1 MTVQP
6 LPMSPDWDVRSM
18 PEALPEPLGI
28 QGLHA
33 VLRKAG
39 ARNVDQKQRLAARQQ
54 RWIQELQQLCSRIQH
69 EWLSGLVASDEV
81 TLAAI
86 EVPLNEQ
93 LIGSYRAPGLLINLA
108 DRAVRLEPKGT
119 MVIGAA
125 GRVDL
130 QGPGG
135 FATLVLESP
144 DFPLKP
150 FHECVFTWSLVART
164 PRVVKIPLDANT
176 FADALLQVGGFMNPV
191 TASI

>member
-1 MTVQP
+1 
-6 LPMSPDWDVRSM
+6 M

-135 FATLVLESP
+135 FLTLVLESP
-144 DFPLKP
+144 DFPIKP
-150 FHECVFTWSLVART
+150 FHECEFTWSLVART
-164 PRVVKIPLDANT
+164 PRVIKIPLDANT

>member
-6 LPMSPDWDVRSM
+6 LPMSPDWDARSM

-54 RWIQELQQLCSRIQH
+54 RWIQELQQLCDRIQQ
-69 EWLSGLVASDEV
+69 EWLSSLVASGEV

-108 DRAVRLEPKGT
+108 DRDVRLEPKGT

-125 GRVDL
+125 GRADL

-144 DFPLKP
+144 DLPLKP
-150 FHECVFTWSLVART
+150 FHECAFTWSLVARS

>member
-6 LPMSPDWDVRSM
+6 LPMSPDWDERSM
-18 PEALPEPLGI
+18 PEALPERLGV
-28 QGLHA
+28 QELQY

-39 ARNVDQKQRLAARQQ
+39 ARSVDQKQRLAARQQ
-54 RWIQELQQLCSRIQH
+54 RWIEELQHLYGRIQH
-69 EWLSGLVASDEV
+69 EWLSGLVVSGEV
-81 TLAAI
+81 TLAAM

-108 DRAVRLEPKGT
+108 DHAVRLEPKGT

-135 FATLVLESP
+135 FATLILESP

-150 FHECVFTWSLVART
+150 FHECEFTWSLVART

-176 FADALLQVGGFMNPV
+176 FADALLQVGGFMHPV
-191 TASI
+191 TTST

>member
-6 LPMSPDWDVRSM
+6 LPMSPDWDARSM

-135 FATLVLESP
+135 FLTLVLESP
-144 DFPLKP
+144 DFPIKP
-150 FHECVFTWSLVART
+150 FHECEFTWSLVART
-164 PRVVKIPLDANT
+164 PRVIKIPLDANT